1 MHAQNFTCPNCKVL
15 AEQDW
20 IDISNISDRVKA
32 AIELTYYNY
41 RKSINAF
48 KQDVVENYTNYL
60 NQQIEAFLEL
70 KIAKS
75 VSYAICKS
83 CNDVTI
89 WCDSQ
94 MIIPRESLIQP
105 PNQDLKDD
113 IRSIYNEAALI
124 YQDSPRASAALL
136 RLCVE
141 ELCIQLGEED
151 GNLFDRI
158 GNLVK
163 QGLSEQTKK
172 ALEVCRVVG
181 NDAVHPGEIDMNEN
195 PEIVLAL
202 FGLINYIA
210 HEMITKPREIEELF
224 SFLPEEKRNSIE
236 QRDKN

>member
-1 MHAQNFTCPNCKVL
+1 MKL
-15 AEQDW
+15 
-20 IDISNISDRVKA
+20 
-32 AIELTYYNY
+32 NY
-41 RKSINAF
+41 AKSI
-48 KQDVVENYTNYL
+48 
-60 NQQIEAFLEL
+60 
-70 KIAKS
+70 
-75 VSYAICKS
+75 SYAICKS

-89 WCDSQ
+89 WRDSQ
-94 MIIPRESLIQP
+94 MIFPRKSLIQP

-136 RLCVE
+136 RLCVDM
-141 ELCIQLGEED
+141 LCIQLGEED

-163 QGLSEQTKK
+163 QGLSGQTKK

-181 NDAVHPGEIDMNEN
+181 NDAVHPGMIDIDEN
-195 PEIVLAL
+195 PEIVFTL

-224 SFLPEEKRNSIE
+224 SSLPEEKRNSIE
-236 QRDKN
+236 QRDNN